1 MSRIVR
7 ITESDLRAAVAD
19 ERYWRVG
26 HPERGAFQNW
36 VGQGFRGLNPSDG
49 EARTTVWVRAYMRG
63 GHWVSSHFRG
73 TPGRYGHVLQHL
85 NPPSVEGEITPTLV
99 MRGPVRPRPTQTQRP
114 LRPREERPPPRQEPI
129 PRERITDDRNR
140 DHTAELRDRS
150 EWVGPFHPN
159 GDQWRRP
166 GGTLGREIDL
176 MRLRPVGEAE
186 IVGEGV
192 LRYRLAD
199 GRIAT
204 LRASTS
210 PGSEGVN
217 TLEIAQ
223 PSQSRG
229 PARFDQTDKFRYP
242 SIPGSP

>member
-129 PRERITDDRNR
+129 PRERIM
-140 DHTAELRDRS
+140 ACC
-150 EWVGPFHPN
+150 
-159 GDQWRRP
+159 
-166 GGTLGREIDL
+166 
-176 MRLRPVGEAE
+176 
-186 IVGEGV
+186 
-192 LRYRLAD
+192 
-199 GRIAT
+199 
-204 LRASTS
+204 
-210 PGSEGVN
+210 
-217 TLEIAQ
+217 
-223 PSQSRG
+223 
-229 PARFDQTDKFRYP
+229 RFDGHRV
-242 SIPGSP
+242 